1 MWQDS
6 LEYIMHEVCPHCG
19 NYSEEV
25 VKYVQ
30 EHDNDPIALYL
41 EAIKLCDSYQG
52 DLIGIL
58 QCSDYNI
65 FVPWFK
71 AFLIYVKDHAKTG
84 SSFMANDLLEYYHKA
99 FDKVEINK
107 AELEYDS

>member
-6 LEYIMHEVCPHCG
+6 LEYRMHEVCPHCG
-19 NYSEEV
+19 NHSEDV

-30 EHDNDPIALYL
+30 EHDNDPVALYL
-41 EAIKLCDSYQG
+41 EAIKLSDYYSG
-52 DLIGIL
+52 DFIDIL
-58 QCSDYNI
+58 RSSDYNI

-84 SSFMANDLLEYYHKA
+84 SSWVAKDTLEYYHKA

-107 AELEYDS
+107 AELL